1 MENNMFNPYE
11 NDKVF
16 VIAEIG
22 INHNGDMKI
31 TKQLID
37 QAAEAGCDAVK
48 FQKRTLDVVYTQEYL
63 DGPRESPWGTTQR
76 DQKMGLEFGKKEYD
90 EINSYC
96 KKKGILWSASAW
108 DNESQLFL
116 RNYDLSFNK
125 VASAML
131 TNESLLETIAEEK
144 KHTFISTGMSTYE
157 DIDKAVEIFTKQNCP
172 FSLMHC
178 VSTYP
183 CKDTD
188 CKLRMIAT
196 LTRKYPNTPVGY
208 SGHETGVFPT
218 LLAVTAGAK
227 CVERHLTLDKTM
239 YGSDQSASIE
249 FSEFKE
255 IVDTIRDLKDIIGD
269 GVKTVS
275 AEEQK
280 IADKL
285 RYF

>member
-1 MENNMFNPYE
+1 MFNPYE

-16 VIAEIG
+16 IIAEIG

-37 QAAEAGCDAVK
+37 QAVEAGCDAVK

-76 DQKMGLEFGKKEYD
+76 DQKTGLEFGKKEYD
-90 EINSYC
+90 EIDTYC
-96 KKKGILWSASAW
+96 KQKGILWSASAW
-108 DNESQLFL
+108 DNQSQLFL

-144 KHTFISTGMSTYE
+144 RHTFISTGMSTYE
-157 DIDKAVEIFTKQNCP
+157 DINKAVDIFTKQNCP

-188 CKLRMIAT
+188 CNVRMIAT
-196 LTRKYPNTPVGY
+196 LSRKYPNVPIGY
-208 SGHETGVFPT
+208 SGHESGIFPT
-218 LLAVTAGAK
+218 LLAVTGGARSI
-227 CVERHLTLDKTM
+227 ERHLTLDKTM

-249 FSEFKE
+249 FAQFKE
-255 IVDTIRDLKDIIGD
+255 IVDTVRNLKEIIGD

-275 AEEQK
+275 PDEKK